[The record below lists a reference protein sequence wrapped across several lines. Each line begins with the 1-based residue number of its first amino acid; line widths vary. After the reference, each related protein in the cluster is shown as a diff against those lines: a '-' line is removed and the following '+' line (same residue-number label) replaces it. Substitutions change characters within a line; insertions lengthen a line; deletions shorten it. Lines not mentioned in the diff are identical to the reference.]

1 MARVALIVAATAVA
15 VTNAFVP
22 PAGGVLPTLR
32 TGMLARHAARDPRT
46 GIALR
51 MSADGP
57 ADSKFAKLMADC
69 KDWGLCRFITI
80 NPAGAVLETASP
92 MDVGLNFFEIPGK
105 VGLRSRGGMLRVYAL
120 DMSRCGAAK
129 NVLGFRA

>member
-1 MARVALIVAATAVA
+1 MARVALIAATAVA
-15 VTNAFVP
+15 VANAFVP

-32 TGMLARHAARDPRT
+32 AGIPHAARDPRT

-120 DMSRCGAAK
+120 GMSRRGAAR
-129 NVLGFRA
+129 NVPGFRA